1 MVILGPIDRLLG
13 RVVGAGFGLKDL
25 FTVVNLLGGVVSM
38 GLAVLGHL
46 WWASFAVMLG
56 YLGDVLDGPV
66 ARLTGRGNRFGQE
79 FDNIADH
86 TSQCVAPAVVVFL
99 YYKDVHLLLAFGLSA
114 ALVVAGA
121 IRHARGAAAHFDF
134 DLAWHGMPRPVAAFL
149 VLAFLNSNLCL
160 SLPEGRY
167 VGIGLIALVTVLN
180 LSPLPFTN
188 HHGRRL
194 QAWVVI
200 SIVLAFLIAI
210 VTSIFWTHWFWDVA
224 LLDTVV
230 YSLISWT
237 AMSREELRA
246 FFDASRRF
254 RAELAGV
261 VSSAPV
267 SSAPTP
273 PTPTPPTPTAS
284 RRTGFS
290 NGEETP

>member
-1 MVILGPIDRLLG
+1 MRALVMAILGPVDRLLG

-99 YYKDVHLLLAFGLSA
+99 YYKDVHLVGAFALSA

-121 IRHARGAAAHFDF
+121 IRHARGAAAHFEF

-149 VLAFLNSNLCL
+149 VLAFLNSNLCHN
-160 SLPEGRY
+160 LPAGKY
-167 VGIGLIALVTVLN
+167 VGMGLIGLVVILN

-194 QAWVVI
+194 QAWVVASVVAAFVV
-200 SIVLAFLIAI
+200 SIATVLL
-210 VTSIFWTHWFWDVA
+210 WTRWFWDVA
-224 LLDTVV
+224 LFSVV
-230 YSLISWT
+230 LYSLISWT
-237 AMSREELRA
+237 AMSRQELRA
-246 FFDASRRF
+246 FYEASRRF
-254 RAELAGV
+254 RAELAGSV
-261 VSSAPV
+261 GEPAPATPEGTE
-267 SSAPTP
+267 AP
-273 PTPTPPTPTAS
+273 
-284 RRTGFS
+284 
-290 NGEETP
+290 